1 MPCRCT
7 AAASLLRSA
16 SDQRFEVAP
25 LAAELAGSWFAARAL
40 KLTAK
45 QLTVEYRALLRDENE
60 TVPTPLSEK
69 VDLFRARPPPPSFGA
84 QPRGLSG
91 GVAQMLHAD
100 GWWVV
105 VVKVLRR
112 RGEPLLDGTPAHA
125 WETGSVRRK

>member
-1 MPCRCT
+1 ME
-7 AAASLLRSA
+7 L
-16 SDQRFEVAP
+16 EVAP

-45 QLTVEYRALLRDENE
+45 RLTVEYRALLRDENE

-69 VDLFRARPPPPSFGA
+69 VDLFRALPPPPDK
-84 QPRGLSG
+84 PRGWAPKEG
-91 GVAQMLHAD
+91 GAAQMLHAD